1 MLAIQYSVSVSKML
15 ALGHTQAYISPC
27 LQCFR
32 ETKRRDVGALNY
44 VELLRS
50 GCTTVMGLEESVE
63 ALAPFVKKLGIR
75 SAADDMIGNAF
86 NDRGSPRIGASPE
99 MRAPLDARA
108 SVADRQYNMPSPS

>member
-1 MLAIQYSVSVSKML
+1 MSTVLSQD
-15 ALGHTQAYISPC
+15 
-27 LQCFR
+27 
-32 ETKRRDVGALNY
+32 ERRDVGALNY

-50 GCTTVMGLEESVE
+50 GCTTAMEVEEDVE

-75 SAADDMIGNAF
+75 GAMDEMIGDAF